1 MQPKCNK
8 MNTNGRERAIRN
20 VTLAGS
26 AINVGLV
33 VFKFVSGIVGCSAAM
48 IADAVHSLSDLL
60 TDAVVLVFVHISEK
74 PQDKDHDYG
83 HGKYETM
90 ASSII
95 GIALLLVG
103 AAICYDG
110 VRRIASVVHGHALEQ
125 PGFIALVAALL
136 SIALKEWAY
145 RFTARVGRRLGS
157 PAVIANAWH
166 HRSDALSSVGTAVGI
181 GGAIVLGSHW
191 AVLDPIAAVVVSLLI
206 MQQALK
212 QIRESS
218 DELLEKSLPDD
229 TEKLITDIVMQEPG
243 VSDIHNLCTRRI
255 GSAVAMEMHIRMPG
269 GMTLADSHAHA
280 SAIERR
286 LRSEFGPRTHISLH
300 VEPAK
305 GNGADGGGAQRE

>member
-1 MQPKCNK
+1 

-145 RFTARVGRRLGS
+145 
-157 PAVIANAWH
+157 
-166 HRSDALSSVGTAVGI
+166 
-181 GGAIVLGSHW
+181 
-191 AVLDPIAAVVVSLLI
+191 
-206 MQQALK
+206 
-212 QIRESS
+212 
-218 DELLEKSLPDD
+218 
-229 TEKLITDIVMQEPG
+229 
-243 VSDIHNLCTRRI
+243 
-255 GSAVAMEMHIRMPG
+255 
-269 GMTLADSHAHA
+269 
-280 SAIERR
+280 
-286 LRSEFGPRTHISLH
+286 
-300 VEPAK
+300 
-305 GNGADGGGAQRE
+305 

>member
-1 MQPKCNK
+1 MQPNFK
-8 MNTNGRERAIRN
+8 MMTTNSREKTIRK

-26 AINVGLV
+26 AINVALV
-33 VFKFVSGIVGCSAAM
+33 AFKFVSGIVGCSAAM

-74 PQDKDHDYG
+74 PQDADHDYG

-95 GIALLLVG
+95 GILLLVIG

-110 VRRIASVVHGHALEQ
+110 VARIIAVARGETLAV
-125 PGFIALVAALL
+125 PGGIALAAALL

-145 RFTARVGRRLGS
+145 RFTARAGRRLGS
-157 PAVIANAWH
+157 PAVVANAWH

-181 GGAIVLGSHW
+181 GGAIALGSRW

-212 QIRESS
+212 QIRQAG

-229 TEKLITDIVMQEPG
+229 VERRIEDIVLQEPG
-243 VSDIHNLCTRRI
+243 VSDIHHLCTRPTATR
-255 GSAVAMEMHIRMPG
+255 
-269 GMTLADSHAHA
+269 L
-280 SAIERR
+280 IE
-286 LRSEFGPRTHISLH
+286 
-300 VEPAK
+300 
-305 GNGADGGGAQRE
+305 